1 MRKKYFLALTS
12 IVILAISVILVPK
25 PRYSSHDKVMSFSDF
40 ATPTPDAA
48 TNKPESESSFIIK
61 NTTPNELLIDQAY
74 FVKPAFIVCIKDYDD
89 SIVGISD
96 LIIGMVGNKA
106 IQLNEV
112 EESDN
117 IKVFI
122 YYDDGDSIFNIEKDH
137 VALDSKDIPIV
148 SVVKVKENEN
158 GGIIAPYGL

>member
-1 MRKKYFLALTS
+1 MKKKYFLALASVVVVVIS
-12 IVILAISVILVPK
+12 IILVPK
-25 PRYSSHDKVMSFSDF
+25 PRYSTHKKALSYSDF
-40 ATPTPDAA
+40 ATPTTCVA
-48 TNKPESESSFIIK
+48 TSKPETESSFIIK
-61 NTTPNELLIDQAY
+61 NTTSNELLIDQAN
-74 FVKPAFIVCIKDYDD
+74 FVKPAFIVCIKEYDN
-89 SIVGISD
+89 SIVGTSD
-96 LIIGMVGNKA
+96 LLIGMVGNNT

-122 YYDDGDSIFNIEKDH
+122 YYDDGDSVFNVEKDH
-137 VALDSKDIPIV
+137 VALDSNGNPIV